1 MFIREK
7 LAGLLFLEPSIAETI
22 QIIDDTLKK
31 LPEIGPIKG
40 TDLNMVA
47 GLVGRQLA
55 NLGRLVTVEQQVSE
69 EGEYDYDDE
78 DPTNPD
84 EIIISQDT
92 GEVAPISYDF

>member
-31 LPEIGPIKG
+31 LPEGGSIKG

-47 GLVGRQLA
+47 GLVGIQLA
-55 NLGRLVTVEQQVSE
+55 NLGRMVTVEQVGE
-69 EGEYDYDDE
+69 EEYGYEDE
-78 DPTNPD
+78 PNNPE
-84 EIIISQDT
+84 EIIISEDT
-92 GEVAPISYDF
+92 GKVVPITWDF